1 MTKSKL
7 VSVTGI
13 LTAMSTILYVYPT
26 FPIIPAFIWLRIDF
40 ADVPALLTSVL
51 INPWIGGIVVL
62 IRNSIHLIV
71 SSTGMVGELSNFMIS
86 VSYVIFAGCM
96 SRAVTKSKDIP
107 ILRLIGIML
116 AAMGVQ
122 LIVAVL
128 CNEFIMIPLYGIQ
141 GDPADYIMMGV
152 VPFNLIKTALSST
165 IFILIYKGL
174 IPKIKRYI

>member
-1 MTKSKL
+1 MLGAIATVL
-7 VSVTGI
+7 M
-13 LTAMSTILYVYPT
+13 L
-26 FPIIPAFIWLRIDF
+26 FEIPLPFAPPFYEIDF
-40 ADVPALLTSVL
+40 SEVPVL
-51 INPWIGGIVVL
+51 IGCFAMGPLAGVAIEAVKILLNFLINGTITGG
-62 IRNSIHLIV
+62 
-71 SSTGMVGELSNFMIS
+71 VGELSNFMIS

-152 VPFNLIKTALSST
+152 VPFNLTKTALSST